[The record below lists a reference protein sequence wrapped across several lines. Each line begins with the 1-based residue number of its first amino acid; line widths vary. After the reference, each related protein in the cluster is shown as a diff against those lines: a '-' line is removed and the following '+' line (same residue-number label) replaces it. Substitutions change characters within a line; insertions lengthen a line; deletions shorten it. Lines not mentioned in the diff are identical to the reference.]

1 MTAYTS
7 TQTGAFNSAATWGGG
22 GSPSAAGD
30 TFSVAAGH
38 TVTYAAD
45 VNSGNDGFGDSYIY
59 GILVHNHKMH
69 MNGRLYIKGGGT
81 LHQKA
86 ANGSNSEILF
96 KGATNDTHGLFHEN
110 EAYANWIAEG
120 SDGMWSSKLNG
131 AHDAESTLLQ
141 LDSPNQANR
150 FAVGE
155 WISVYDNISKG
166 HRSDHNW
173 HTYYC
178 DEGFWIHDID
188 TSNDRLYFK
197 RFVGPEDVTISEA
210 SGTTLTLSNA
220 KKFPVGQQ
228 VIFGTG
234 NNRNVTSIS
243 AADYSKNQVT
253 IATSLVGTISAGT
266 GIFYTGTEK
275 YHVDNSKVRKVAN
288 ATTVASNG
296 GTNTITLPVA
306 GIIGYAV
313 DDEIW
318 IEARSECG
326 ASGGTADT
334 DDINESTYNAVH
346 TINSINGSTGVIT
359 LDSNLPYNVVEGA
372 LVTRLTR
379 DIVVG
384 AQTLGTDKPYYYMEH
399 TGSYSRKLILK
410 DVYFRGV
417 GNSNNNVYS
426 GVTFRGYASTND
438 GANGDGGDK
447 DGDDWNANTN
457 ALPVSVS
464 IEYQKHDQS
473 PWIEGISA
481 WFNSDGHARD
491 HSGFWLWDARGFRI
505 RCGTVIRSRDGL
517 HGYWDPDQ
525 AYYNCIV
532 AESRYRG
539 IRAEGHH
546 DRSEYA
552 YCYLSRCERGIHIN
566 DWYDPGL
573 GIHDII
579 CDASDQYGLYLYNA
593 GPLSGGMWNIRITG
607 CRYGVLTERN
617 GCDIHL
623 IRSSIKQ
630 ATAYE
635 QSDPAGQMYWAGA
648 SRGSHYGLYG
658 YNISRAVFLN
668 EDFEYDKVG
677 YYSYHM
683 RYEWDETEQAYSC
696 RRRSDSSGMPVIS
709 DCIYVPPNTILKFRV
724 TMKAKSGFSG
734 TRPYAFGSTYRRSWG
749 LDQNNTTEWQTMTGG
764 GHTMTQFTSTFDS
777 GWESKDTTVAAVP
790 FGRYVEIGMFSNSSN
805 ATEGFYMKP
814 IKAVLDNTS
823 PNPEM
828 GKHNNINTTAG
839 LIRMASS
846 LDGSVI
852 RLGGGIT

>member
-7 TQTGAFNSAATWGGG
+7 TQTGEFNVASTWGGG
-22 GSPSAAGD
+22 GYPSANGD
-30 TFSVAAGH
+30 TFNIAAGH
-38 TVTYAAD
+38 TVTCNANAAP
-45 VNSGNDGFGDSYIY
+45 SDGFGDSYIY
-59 GILVHNHKMH
+59 GVLVHVDSKIH

-81 LHQKA
+81 LHSKA
-86 ANGSNSEILF
+86 GSQLLF

-110 EAYANWIAEG
+110 ETYANWIAEG
-120 SDGMWSSKLNG
+120 SDGTPCTKISGNQN
-131 AHDAESTLLQ
+131 AEVTVLPV
-141 LDSPNQANR
+141 DSATN
-150 FAVGE
+150 FAVGD
-155 WISVYDNISKG
+155 WISVYDNISAG

-178 DEGFWIHDID
+178 DEGFWIHDI
-188 TSNDRLYFK
+188 NGNNIYFK

-220 KKFPVGQQ
+220 KKFSVGHK

-243 AADYSKNQVT
+243 AVDYSKNQVT
-253 IATSLVGTISAGT
+253 IADSLVGTISAGT

-275 YHVDNSKVRKVAN
+275 FHVDNSKVRKI
-288 ATTVASNG
+288 ATVTTAASNG
-296 GTNTITLPVA
+296 GTNTVTLASKA
-306 GIIGYAV
+306 GFAV

-346 TINSINGSTGVIT
+346 TIQSIDNSTNVIT
-359 LDSNLPYNVVEGA
+359 LTSNLPYNVVSGA

-438 GANGDGGDK
+438 GADGDGGDK

-457 ALPVSVS
+457 ALPVTVSV
-464 IEYQKHDQS
+464 EYQKHDQS

-491 HSGFWLWDARGFRI
+491 HSGLWLWDARGFRI

-546 DRSEYA
+546 DRTEYA

-579 CDASDQYGLYLYNA
+579 SDASDQYGLYLYNA

-607 CRYGVLTERN
+607 CRYGVLLERN
-617 GCDIHL
+617 GTDIHL

-635 QSDPAGQMYWAGA
+635 QSDPTGQMFWAGS
-648 SRGSHYGLYG
+648 SRSGHYGLYG

-677 YYSYHM
+677 YYSYHI

-696 RRRSDSSGMPVIS
+696 RRRSDSSGYPVIS
-709 DCIYVPPNTILKFRV
+709 DCVYVPPNTVLKIRT

-734 TRPYAFGSTYRRSWG
+734 TRPYTFASTYRRGWG

-764 GHTMTQFTSTFDS
+764 GHTMVQFTSTFDS

-790 FGRYVEIGMFSNSSN
+790 FGRYVEIGIFSNSSN
-805 ATEGFYMKP
+805 ATEGFYLKP
-814 IKAVLDNTS
+814 IKAVLDSTS

-828 GKHNNINTTAG
+828 GKHNNMNTTAG

-846 LDGSVI
+846 LDDGVI